1 MKPKQAGKCRD
12 VLMIAG
18 VVVMLL
24 GCIHKAFLVA
34 GLCIA
39 ASCLLPHFLFY
50 RCPHCGKLLGRN
62 EALRGE
68 HRGMKDPFC
77 YDAAGPGITAA
88 S

>member
-18 VVVMLL
+18 VAVMLL
-24 GCIHKAFLVA
+24 GYLHKAFLIA
-34 GLCIA
+34 GLCVA

-62 EALRGE
+62 EERFCQHCGE
-68 HRGMKDPFC
+68 S
-77 YDAAGPGITAA
+77 IEE
-88 S
+88 